1 MEAATHPTDL
11 FERYLQAVRKYLPW
25 HRQDDIVAELRANLD
40 AQREE
45 REAELGRPLTE
56 GEMIDWLKELGPPM
70 QMAARYQPPRYL
82 IGPAVFPLYV
92 HVLRLAALWASAAYA
107 VSILMRYIL
116 EAQPVSWIAGQLL
129 AYPMF
134 LISLIGWVTVAF
146 VVLELVA
153 ERYPDQCP
161 DFLRAAS
168 HWSPTCLPQLEKQP
182 PEGGK
187 PRTFSTAVAEFVFQ
201 FAVLVWLLLIPA
213 HPSFILGP
221 GAAFLAHSPV
231 RLAPI
236 VVPAFWVL
244 VAFNALQFAWQ
255 AYDLFTGN
263 WRFRRVVQ
271 KLVYRASGLIPLVI
285 LLAAPAHA
293 LILLNPS
300 ETAHLPAGFDI
311 VAINRYLFYT
321 VAVLVCIG
329 AIQLASDLWKR
340 SPAAERWRS
349 RLVV

>member
-1 MEAATHPTDL
+1 MEPATHSNDL

-25 HRQDDIVAELRANLD
+25 KRQDDIVAELRANLE

-45 REAELGRPLTE
+45 REAGLGRPLTE

-92 HVLRLAALWASAAYA
+92 HILRLAALWASAAYA

-116 EAQPVSWIAGQLL
+116 ETQPVSWIAGQVL
-129 AYPMF
+129 AYPLF

-161 DFLRAAS
+161 DFLRDS
-168 HWSPTCLPQLEKQP
+168 CHWSPTSLPQIEKQP
-182 PEGGK
+182 PEGVK
-187 PRTFSTAVAEFVFQ
+187 PRSFSTAVAEFVFQ

-213 HPSFILGP
+213 HPAFLLGP
-221 GAAFLAHSPV
+221 GASFLAHSPV

-244 VAFNALQFAWQ
+244 VAFNALQLAWQ
-255 AYDLFTGN
+255 AYDLITGN
-263 WRFRRVVQ
+263 WRLRRVVQ
-271 KLVYRASGLIPLVI
+271 KLVYKACGLVPLVI
-285 LLAAPAHA
+285 LLAAPAHTY
-293 LILLNPS
+293 LLLNPS
-300 ETAHLPAGFDI
+300 EIAHLPAGFDI
-311 VAINRYLFYT
+311 VTVNRCLFYSVT
-321 VAVLVCIG
+321 VLVCIG
-329 AIQLASDLWKR
+329 AIQLAWDLWKR
-340 SPAAERWRS
+340 GPAAERWRS
-349 RLVV
+349 RLVF